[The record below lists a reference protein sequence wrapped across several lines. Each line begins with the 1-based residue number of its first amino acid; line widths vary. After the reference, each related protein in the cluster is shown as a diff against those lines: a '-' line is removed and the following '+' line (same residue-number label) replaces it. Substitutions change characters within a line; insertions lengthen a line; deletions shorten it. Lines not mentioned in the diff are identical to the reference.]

1 MVATEVTPVSP
12 PALAG
17 SSSSGGSSSPSRAHQ
32 QHHGPPLSPSSGRGT
47 LSFHRANNERS
58 RSRRPATASSI
69 LQAAVASS
77 SSNNNGSSATMGEPS
92 RHVGHHVQRSRASSI
107 SVQTLPPT
115 LAYTLAEPG
124 PSSAPPASP
133 TFSHRP
139 KPEPRANT
147 FNVDM
152 SGVRHHSDGE
162 EVAPKKQRRNSLLSL
177 ELFTSKSASSDDEEV
192 DEGFGPIPRS
202 PSSIISI
209 SMEDSRSASVER
221 RRDDWKNSAR
231 RWSSSLGRSGSQYLQ
246 SASPYLRAGLNEL
259 YDIFNMEGETGTVEP
274 SLLPTAEFPRGGSAA
289 SSLARQ
295 ARRRGSQHVSSGEGS
310 VATTCS
316 SSMRS
321 ARRKRQ
327 MSGDTAATT
336 PEDGGSSSCSESAL
350 GERPFLQQHSAS
362 ATLPTSKSENSQSSL
377 LDERGRALLR
387 RSHSARASATPDLQ
401 CHSSQSD
408 TSMHGGVESSLSRRD
423 SEQRRSG
430 RVSGT
435 SMAGQHGSTHTDRQA
450 DIKRAVSLDVE
461 PPSAHEGDSCGK
473 NKDSNTKSL
482 PLQASERRAGRC
494 PSPRRV
500 AVALLTSASMLSAFC
515 IFEVTLRESLPR

>member
-1 MVATEVTPVSP
+1 MVAAEVTSVSP

-17 SSSSGGSSSPSRAHQ
+17 SSSSRGS
-32 QHHGPPLSPSSGRGT
+32 PPLSQSSGRGT
-47 LSFHRANNERS
+47 LSFHRANNKRS

-69 LQAAVASS
+69 LQAAEASS

-139 KPEPRANT
+139 KPEPRANA

-289 SSLARQ
+289 SSLARLG
-295 ARRRGSQHVSSGEGS
+295 RRGSQHVSSGEGS

-321 ARRKRQ
+321 ARRARQ

-362 ATLPTSKSENSQSSL
+362 ATLPTSRSENSQSSL
-377 LDERGRALLR
+377 LDERGRAILR

-401 CHSSQSD
+401 CHSLSRD
-408 TSMHGGVESSLSRRD
+408 TSIHGSIESSLSRRD
-423 SEQRRSG
+423 SEQNRLG
-430 RVSGT
+430 RTWRT
-435 SMAGQHGSTHTDRQA
+435 SMAGQHETTRSDRQV
-450 DIKRAVSLDVE
+450 DINRAVSLDVE
-461 PPSAHEGDSCGK
+461 PSSPHDRDSFGK

-482 PLQASERRAGRC
+482 PLQASEGRAGRC
-494 PSPRRV
+494 PSPPRV